1 LTQKILTMK
10 PVGFK
15 GRLYSPE
22 YQREFETDHSIAKI
36 EKDNL
41 KPNQLRLFIDDLE
54 ISDWF
59 KHKYREF
66 QKEIG
71 ININT

>member
-1 LTQKILTMK
+1 MK

-36 EKDNL
+36 EKDSLN
-41 KPNQLRLFIDDLE
+41 PSRLRLLIDNLE
-54 ISDWF
+54 ITDWF

-66 QKEIG
+66 
-71 ININT
+71 